1 MGIKS
6 RIGIE
11 GISYYP
17 IFTRLGA
24 VLGRAAKARLLPSKE
39 SIAVGM
45 FASGCL
51 PYEATK
57 TYRKIMVEHECKL
70 TKTRVDAQ
78 RHLLRGL

>member
-6 RIGIE
+6 RIGVE

-24 VLGRAAKARLLPSKE
+24 VLGRAAKMHLLPLKE
-39 SIAVGM
+39 GVAVGM

-57 TYRKIMVEHECKL
+57 TYRKIMAEHECKL

-78 RHLLRGL
+78 HALLRGL